1 MVKEKLFCIIQSNK
15 IANNHLSHQFQN
27 QLNKLCMRLM
37 QYILYNFDYKLRI
50 SKVLLTFVYMFLS
63 CIVEHNHPIHQNQSL
78 INIKYTKYLS
88 YKPNS

>member
-1 MVKEKLFCIIQSNK
+1 
-15 IANNHLSHQFQN
+15 
-27 QLNKLCMRLM
+27 M

-63 CIVEHNHPIHQNQSL
+63 CIVEHNHLIHQNQSL